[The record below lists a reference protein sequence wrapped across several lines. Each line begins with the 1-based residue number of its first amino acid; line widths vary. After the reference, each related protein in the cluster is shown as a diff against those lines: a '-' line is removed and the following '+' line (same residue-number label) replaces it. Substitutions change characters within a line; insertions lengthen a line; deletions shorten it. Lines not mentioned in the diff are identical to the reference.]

1 MLKDPRLHDILAL
14 TYRKQA
20 QNDGSI
26 IGNKDINI
34 SGAGCSFALDKII
47 SALNTIQRDDCRSID
62 VVVCATGSRP
72 PLKDVTQ
79 ILRSL
84 WGVGIRCGVVEANGP
99 DEAQDLAKDLGALHV
114 ILFGD
119 DGTLRVRSWDQ
130 NRFQERHLNRQE
142 LTEYIQRMLRPD
154 HMSLTDAS
162 ACHQS
167 NNNQATTN
175 VVSIKN
181 SFLSGPAL
189 PPVEVTFLT
198 HEKPTANLRRRY
210 ENQLK
215 QHMTSSL
222 ILFGKKERI
231 SVIVIDLP
239 VQFLKAVTGAIDPR
253 NMSGKEMQ
261 DDIGIVIERFPKYK
275 RKLLEIV
282 EEIKDIMCESRT
294 PVIVGLYST
303 TDFSYRILL

>member
-1 MLKDPRLHDILAL
+1 M
-14 TYRKQA
+14 
-20 QNDGSI
+20 
-26 IGNKDINI
+26 

-47 SALNTIQRDDCRSID
+47 STLNTIQRDDCRSID

-142 LTEYIQRMLRPD
+142 LTEYVQRMLRPD
-154 HMSLTDAS
+154 HNTMAIANDNPLSS
-162 ACHQS
+162 HQS
-167 NNNQATTN
+167 NSN
-175 VVSIKN
+175 VSISNLSIKN
-181 SFLSGPAL
+181 SFLSGPIL

-231 SVIVIDLP
+231 SIIVIDMP
-239 VQFLKAVTGAIDPR
+239 GQFLKAATGAIDPR
-253 NMSGKEMQ
+253 NIGSKEMQ
-261 DDIGIVIERFPKYK
+261 DDISIVIERFPKYK
-275 RKLLEIV
+275 RKLMEIV
-282 EEIKDIMCESRT
+282 EEIKDVIAESRT
-294 PVIVGLYST
+294 QTIIGLYSIA
-303 TDFSYRILL
+303 DFSYRILL